1 MKEFVICLKFREVF
15 RNFKVIAKKTNRSSF
30 QMTFMGFIGKG
41 PNFEFDV
48 ISKKT
53 LLTMYDFDIRKF
65 IMEKTL
71 F

>member
-1 MKEFVICLKFREVF
+1 MKEFVIYLKFREVF
-15 RNFKVIAKKTNRSSF
+15 RNFKAIAKKTNGSSF
-30 QMTFMGFIGKG
+30 QRTFMGFVGKG

-53 LLTMYDFDIRKF
+53 LLTMYDFDIRKI

>member
-1 MKEFVICLKFREVF
+1 
-15 RNFKVIAKKTNRSSF
+15 
-30 QMTFMGFIGKG
+30 MGFVGKG

-53 LLTMYDFDIRKF
+53 LLTMYDFDIRKI

-71 F
+71 FWSNRVYMS